1 MDTRTT
7 AAELRARLS
16 AIADALYRLESD
28 PELSLLRDPSLLRG
42 RSASVAEE
50 VATRTARLWDRYP
63 ATKELVD
70 RLGDRDHHD
79 EAADTIAVMEADVAV
94 VEREARALTRA
105 WADALPRLDDL
116 VARVTKVTA
125 LADEVGAGAEPE
137 IAMAEAA
144 VDTLADHVAA
154 DPLDIDTTTA
164 QQAVDRAEALVGT
177 LAAQRDGL
185 AHALAAAEVFI
196 DELAQ
201 SIAAGAESLERARSR
216 VAQPDGLLQPL
227 DPAVLDT
234 GPQGLRP
241 WLARIRDEADT
252 GNWRTAATALARW
265 QAVADGWRAN
275 ADRVVEANSAP
286 VRRRDEL
293 RGLLDAYK
301 AKVGRA
307 GLSEDVE
314 LGRRHEVAHEALHT
328 APCRLD
334 EADALVRAYIDA
346 VNGAQ

>member
-42 RSASVAEE
+42 RSASVAAE

-63 ATKELVD
+63 ATKEQLD
-70 RLGDRDHHD
+70 RLGDRDHHH
-79 EAADTIAVMEADVAV
+79 EAADNVAVMEADVAV

-105 WADALPRLDDL
+105 WADALPQLDDL
-116 VARVTKVTA
+116 VARTAKLAA
-125 LADEVGAGAEPE
+125 LADELGAGDEPE
-137 IAMAEAA
+137 IAMAEAS
-144 VDTLADHVAA
+144 VDTLAGDVAA
-154 DPLDIDTTTA
+154 DPLDVDTTA
-164 QQAVDRAEALVGT
+164 ARQAVERAEALVGT
-177 LAAQRDGL
+177 LVAQRDGL
-185 AHALAAAEVFI
+185 AQALATAEALV

-201 SIAAGAESLERARSR
+201 AIAAGADALERARSR
-216 VAQPDGLLQPL
+216 VAEADGLLQPL

-241 WLARIRDEADT
+241 WVARIREEADA

-275 ADRVVEANSAP
+275 ADRVLEANSAP

-293 RGLLDAYK
+293 RGLLDAYQAK
-301 AKVGRA
+301 AGRA
-307 GLSEDVE
+307 GLAEDVE
-314 LGRRHEVAHEALHT
+314 LGRRHDAAHQALHT

>member
-1 MDTRTT
+1 M
-7 AAELRARLS
+7 S

-28 PELSLLRDPSLLRG
+28 HELSLLRDPSLLRG
-42 RSASVAEE
+42 RSASVATE

-63 ATKELVD
+63 ATKELLD

-79 EAADTIAVMEADVAV
+79 EAADSIAVMEADVAV

-105 WADALPRLDDL
+105 WADALPQLDDL
-116 VARVTKVTA
+116 VARAAKATA
-125 LADEVGAGAEPE
+125 LADEVGAGDEPE

-144 VDTLADHVAA
+144 VDTLAGDVTA
-154 DPLDIDTTTA
+154 DPLDIDTA
-164 QQAVDRAEALVGT
+164 AARQAVERAEALVGT

-185 AHALAAAEVFI
+185 AQALTAAEALV

-201 SIAAGAESLERARSR
+201 AITAGADALERTRSR
-216 VAQPDGLLQPL
+216 VAEPDGLLEPL
-227 DPAVLDT
+227 DASILDT

-241 WLARIRDEADT
+241 WLARIREEADA

-275 ADRVVEANSAP
+275 AERVVEANTAP

-293 RGLLDAYK
+293 RGLLDAYQAK
-301 AKVGRA
+301 AGRA

-314 LGRRHEVAHEALHT
+314 LGRRHEAAHDALHT
-328 APCRLD
+328 APCRL
-334 EADALVRAYIDA
+334 ADAEALVRAYIDA